1 MQKIKYFVKLVLIG
15 SLLALSLPSCASSAH
30 KNKKNSVD
38 SEASNQNLDQLVGG
52 VCKRADTGVF
62 AQSFNS
68 SKILYTYKA
77 DTPFSPASNMKVIT
91 AYAALKYLG
100 PDFRYHTR
108 FLTEASNVSSG
119 GVLAGNLYVKFD
131 GDPTL
136 QLQNLDAMVKQLT
149 LLGIHTIQGSLV
161 IDGSRYDSN
170 GVSPGTMDGD
180 RRYCYGA
187 PVEAAILNKNCVSFR
202 LLPTRVGE
210 PAQVDLPYGMQLPI
224 MSSVSTSASH
234 NCHLS
239 MEAGQNGDYHINGC
253 VSVNAKPSSLTIPVP
268 QGSQFS
274 EAAMVALLQLHHI
287 TVLGDKHF
295 AVNDPKTPL
304 RVIVDVP
311 SKTLAELVVP
321 MMKHSDNMFAN
332 TLFKTVGAHYNQQ
345 PGTWQNSASAVKA
358 ILQANGI
365 ETTSMVIIDGSGLSQ
380 DNLVTAR
387 QFVDVLRAAYRDP
400 KIRAAYFDAL
410 PVGGLNG
417 SLKNRLGFHDTIGKV
432 HAKTGSMKGVSALSG
447 YLMAKDND
455 VIIFSILVND
465 DFHGSLFG
473 YRSFEDKACRSLLYQ
488 YG

>member
-1 MQKIKYFVKLVLIG
+1 MQKLKFSVRIVLIG
-15 SLLALSLPSCASSAH
+15 SLLALSLPSCASTASKNLKNTPDSAIR
-30 KNKKNSVD
+30 NPNI
-38 SEASNQNLDQLVGG
+38 NQLVGG
-52 VCKRADTGVF
+52 ICKRADTGIF
-62 AQSFNS
+62 AEALNS
-68 SKILYTYKA
+68 GKTLYTYKA
-77 DTPFSPASNMKVIT
+77 DTPFSPASNMKAIT

-108 FLTEASNVSSG
+108 FLTEAKNVSSG
-119 GVLAGNLYVKFD
+119 GLLVGNLYVKFD
-131 GDPTL
+131 GDPSL
-136 QLQNLDAMVKQLT
+136 QLQDLDAMVNQLS

-161 IDGSRYDSN
+161 IDGSRYDSD
-170 GVSPGTMDGD
+170 GVSPGTVDGD

-210 PAQVDLPYGMQLPI
+210 PAQVDLPYGMQLPV
-224 MSSVSTSASH
+224 MSSVSTSASR

-253 VSVNAKPSSLTIPVP
+253 VSVHAKPSNLTIPVP

-274 EAAMVALLQLHHI
+274 EAAMVALLQRHHI
-287 TVLGDKHF
+287 AVMGDRRF
-295 AVNDPKTPL
+295 VVNDSKTPL
-304 RVIVDVP
+304 RVIVDLP

-321 MMKHSDNMFAN
+321 MMKNSDNLFAN

-358 ILQANGI
+358 ILQASGI
-365 ETTSMVIIDGSGLSQ
+365 ETTSMVIIDGSGLSR

-387 QFVDVLRAAYRDP
+387 QFVEVLRAAYHDT
-400 KIRAAYFDAL
+400 KIRTAYFDAL
-410 PVGGLNG
+410 PVGGING
-417 SLKNRLGFHDTIGKV
+417 TLKHRLGFRDTIGKV

-447 YLMAKDND
+447 YIVAKDNE

-465 DFHGSLFG
+465 FTGSLFQ
-473 YRSFEDKACRSLLYQ
+473 YRSFEDKACRSLLNQ